1 MGKIWVSWKKSTI
14 RNIGFQVIEYFIAEG
29 LSHQVASHDSVEGD
43 LFVVTRNGQTSFT
56 WV

>member
-1 MGKIWVSWKKSTI
+1 MGKFWVSWKKSTI